1 MTDFKIIALI
11 NWWKWFIT
19 YVPANV
25 IQCLHNDC
33 FKTDWTRELNTCNCS
48 GLQSFKNKQPVN
60 AKLKKKENKDKK
72 RVSNYFFN
80 SYLS

>member
-1 MTDFKIIALI
+1 MIH
-11 NWWKWFIT
+11 FIM
-19 YVPANV
+19 YNVPGYV

-60 AKLKKKENKDKK
+60 AELKKKENKYKK
-72 RVSNYFFN
+72 EFQISFLIHIYHKVK
-80 SYLS
+80 